1 MFLMI
6 HITKGK
12 EVLRMSREI
21 IWSYAKWLIKT
32 GRKDTIANFKI
43 FHTGISTR

>member
-1 MFLMI
+1 MS
-6 HITKGK
+6 K
-12 EVLRMSREI
+12 EM

-43 FHTGISTR
+43 FQESLT